1 MHWLVS
7 MDFSPWLPHVCLFSS
22 QVLSRDM
29 SVLGQCIHFFCRC
42 ASSKYYIALNS
53 TPHCFCVIQALI
65 CCMIWA
71 GKKCTQ
77 RDRGGYYFILL
88 GLPAMQ
94 NIWLDQSKNVD
105 WSCHILARGKKCS
118 FTAGSLH
125 ILYKWRI
132 LILKS
137 FLPAS
142 ISPRVLKC
150 KSVLWSIAQLLWLK
164 IRKSPTSFQFSADY
178 VLLSAW

>member
-71 GKKCTQ
+71 GKKVYTERQ
-77 RDRGGYYFILL
+77 RRVLL
-88 GLPAMQ
+88 HTAGFTSDAKYLTG
-94 NIWLDQSKNVD
+94 SV
-105 WSCHILARGKKCS
+105 KKC
-118 FTAGSLH
+118 
-125 ILYKWRI
+125 W
-132 LILKS
+132 LILSYFGK
-137 FLPAS
+137 
-142 ISPRVLKC
+142 R
-150 KSVLWSIAQLLWLK
+150 QE
-164 IRKSPTSFQFSADY
+164 
-178 VLLSAW
+178 VLLYSRQFAHTLQMTNIDIKIIPTCFHLSKSTKMQICTLINRSTFMIEDKKESDKFSM